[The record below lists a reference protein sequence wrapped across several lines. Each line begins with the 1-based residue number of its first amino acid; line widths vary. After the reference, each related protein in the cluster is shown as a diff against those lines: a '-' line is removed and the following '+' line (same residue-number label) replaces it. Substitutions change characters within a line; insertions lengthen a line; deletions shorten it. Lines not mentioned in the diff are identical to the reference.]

1 MNLRY
6 VTATALMI
14 LCVSRTSFAAEPVLI
29 AIGSINGQ
37 YEDFATET
45 AGRLPNNVPG
55 NRLGGIGS
63 GLAHLG
69 GDWFVAIPDRGLNA
83 VPYNACMD
91 DTVSYINRFH
101 TMHLSLSPSDPG
113 SVLPFTLTPMLAATT
128 LLSSR
133 APLVYGAGCGT
144 QGSGVPALN
153 AVHEPARCPVG
164 CGRHPRIERPAQRL
178 HLRRVRPLRVRVQPL
193 HR

>member
-1 MNLRY
+1 MTRRY
-6 VTATALMI
+6 VAAALIMLLFI
-14 LCVSRTSFAAEPVLI
+14 SQTSLAAEPVLI
-29 AIGSINGQ
+29 AIGSINGL
-37 YEDFATET
+37 YEDFATDT

-69 GDWFVAIPDRGLNA
+69 GDWFVAIPDRGPNA

-113 SVLPFTLTPMLAATT
+113 SALPFTLTPMLAATT

-133 APLVYGAGCGT
+133 APLVY
-144 QGSGVPALN
+144 
-153 AVHEPARCPVG
+153 
-164 CGRHPRIERPAQRL
+164 
-178 HLRRVRPLRVRVQPL
+178 
-193 HR
+193 